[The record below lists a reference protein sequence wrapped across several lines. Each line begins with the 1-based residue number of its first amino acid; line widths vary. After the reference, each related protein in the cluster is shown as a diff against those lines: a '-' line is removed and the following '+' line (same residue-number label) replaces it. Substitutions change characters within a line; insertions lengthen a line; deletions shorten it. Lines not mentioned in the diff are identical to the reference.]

1 MHLEILHDQGPV
13 IRTSR
18 NQAPPRPPPAERAPA
33 GSGADYHLVVG
44 RRYRVALCAGSPS
57 STPGTTPDS
66 SSEQEPAAR
75 RVLQLHIEPAGPS
88 TALALATPAGAEP
101 YGVARPRICLTV
113 GDGGVCDERFCIIPA
128 NPDPASPLAETE
140 TMRLVVGGPDGTPVG
155 LFTVRVAP
163 RPAPPSQKRAL
174 DERREK
180 AAAGEEDAALID
192 AFQRLGRWAAEPSAP
207 AIQTRP
213 SSADSNSDAGTTL
226 TADDD
231 GGGPAARRRRP
242 SSGGLGRRRSP
253 PAAHLPPPFRH
264 GSEAAREEAAQF
276 VAAAAAA
283 LRAVASEVG
292 ARHPVDASWAAPARL
307 VRACTDLAAAL
318 SLPED
323 LRLSGSPHLVEG
335 VYAAWHDALTSAHAD
350 FFTQLADGA
359 LMAEHCWHCIAVATG
374 PMHVLPPDLL
384 PVGRDYVFALLDKAA
399 EAVKPHGAAEPLLA
413 ARATARRAFGHLLF
427 SEINEA
433 IDLYFTAWS
442 QVIRAAGTPSRLEA
456 DILIELAE
464 ALGRHPDRYEDV
476 QTVYEKVRGKKG
488 YKGVLFSA
496 AANAAPQQLP
506 RPAVVLT
513 RQPPPQLYFFTGPD
527 PADRFNEARVLRA
540 LGPPRPRRPAQPRPP
555 SPAPPRHDNAL
566 SSLTNNTLF
575 FGRARDTAGMLQRAV
590 SILETLPDEYR
601 VTADRFELTTAH
613 ACFHG
618 GDLAGVVRHARR
630 ISAIMQRL
638 RRHSEPQ
645 MDLFWFGR
653 SMSSLFDACKVRPG
667 RLSKAY
673 TAEDFAQAT
682 SWTLALIRRF
692 RLLPKSI
699 APFIE
704 GHMTYQLAMAH
715 MGYGAWSKALA
726 CLERAKRDLYD
737 RFPAYFS
744 PRQRRIVDLGKAIAA
759 CRERLGAA
767 PAGGGGGKTDRRAH
781 KS

>member
-1 MHLEILHDQGPV
+1 MQLEILHDQGRV

-18 NQAPPRPPPAERAPA
+18 NQVLPRPPLAERAPA
-33 GSGADYHLVVG
+33 GSGADFNLVVG
-44 RRYRVALCAGSPS
+44 RRYRVALCAGSPT

-66 SSEQEPAAR
+66 SPEQGPPAR
-75 RVLQLHIEPAGPS
+75 RALQLHIEPAGPS

-101 YGVARPRICLTV
+101 YGVARPRIGLTV

-140 TMRLVVGGPDGTPVG
+140 TLRLLVGGPDGTPVG
-155 LFTVRVAP
+155 LITVRVAP
-163 RPAPPSQKRAL
+163 RPAPPNQKRPWT
-174 DERREK
+174 RRAPPRPGSGPPAGAG
-180 AAAGEEDAALID
+180 AARGSRGRRAQRQESAGA
-192 AFQRLGRWAAEPSAP
+192 RRRSGGRRGGRGAHRRVPAPRAVVAAEPAAP

-213 SSADSNSDAGTTL
+213 PSADSNCDAGTTL

-253 PAAHLPPPFRH
+253 PPPAHLPPPFRH
-264 GSEAAREEAAQF
+264 GSEAAREESVKC
-276 VAAAAAA
+276 VAAAAEA

-292 ARHPVDASWAAPARL
+292 ARHPVDASWAAPTRL
-307 VRACTDLAAAL
+307 VRACGDLAAAL
-318 SLPED
+318 SLPEVFDTPLFADEEGRGRLRGYLED

-350 FFTQLADGA
+350 FFAPLADAA

-384 PVGRDYVFALLDKAA
+384 PVSRDYVFALLDKAA

-427 SEINEA
+427 FEINEA

-442 QVIRAAGTPSRLEA
+442 QVIRAGGTPSRLEA
-456 DILIELAE
+456 DILIELGE
-464 ALGRHPDRYEDV
+464 ALVRDPARYEDV
-476 QTVYEKVRGKKG
+476 QTVYDKM
-488 YKGVLFSA
+488 
-496 AANAAPQQLP
+496 
-506 RPAVVLT
+506 
-513 RQPPPQLYFFTGPD
+513 YFFTSAE
-527 PADRFNEARVLRA
+527 PADRFNEVRVLRA
-540 LGPPRPRRPAQPRPP
+540 IVSSPPA
-555 SPAPPRHDNAL
+555 AH
-566 SSLTNNTLF
+566 NTFF
-575 FGRARDTAGMLQRAV
+575 FGRARDTTGMLQRAV
-590 SILETLPDEYR
+590 AVLETLPNEYR
-601 VTADRFELTTAH
+601 VTADRFELTIAH

-618 GDLAGVVRHARR
+618 GDLAGLVRHARR
-630 ISAIMQRL
+630 MTAIMQRL
-638 RRHSEPQ
+638 RRHSEPH
-645 MDLFWFGR
+645 MDLLWYGR
-653 SMSSLFDACKVRPG
+653 SMSSLFVAGKVRPG

-673 TAEDFAQAT
+673 TAEDFAQAN
-682 SWTLALIRRF
+682 SWALALTRRF

-704 GHMTYQLAMAH
+704 GHMTYQLAVAH
-715 MGYGAWSKALA
+715 MGYGAWAKALA

-744 PRQRRIVDLGKAIAA
+744 PRQRRIVDLGEAIAA

-767 PAGGGGGKTDRRAH
+767 PAGGGGGGKADRRAH